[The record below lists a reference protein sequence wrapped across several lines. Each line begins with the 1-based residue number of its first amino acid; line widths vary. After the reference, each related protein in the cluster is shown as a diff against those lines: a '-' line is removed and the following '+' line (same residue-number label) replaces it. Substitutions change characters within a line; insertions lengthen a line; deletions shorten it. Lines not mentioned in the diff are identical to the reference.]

1 MLSSTPG
8 ALWRIGKYY
17 WIVLGHKKKEQ
28 SLEGGDR
35 HTHRHGWPWHQCP
48 GPSHLPSDRL
58 LAGGTVALGY
68 CGNSQVL
75 QVLLQAPQHGV
86 QGGPVILLVG
96 YGFLAGICF
105 RCNLY
110 QEENHKESY
119 PLASSA
125 RPRSLPWTSSK
136 ALEESNIATPKKKKM
151 LSSPFHSKFLR
162 LNELWLAFLFADF
175 FWQLETERRK
185 MTPYLVWWLQVNNSS
200 FYSFMLPCL
209 LGSWFVPLTALG
221 SWCRAI
227 LKTNLVSALMEF
239 IFSE

>member
-1 MLSSTPG
+1 MPFLFSLWPAAVSPKFTIFLIPIKLCSLMVLFPG
-8 ALWRIGKYY
+8 TLDVRIPSV
-17 WIVLGHKKKEQ
+17 WSRREKKSFPWASQKEQ

-110 QEENHKESY
+110 QEKNHKESY
-119 PLASSA
+119 PLVSSA

-136 ALEESNIATPKKKKM
+136 ALEESNIATPKKKK
-151 LSSPFHSKFLR
+151 K
-162 LNELWLAFLFADF
+162 D
-175 FWQLETERRK
+175 
-185 MTPYLVWWLQVNNSS
+185 
-200 FYSFMLPCL
+200 
-209 LGSWFVPLTALG
+209 
-221 SWCRAI
+221 
-227 LKTNLVSALMEF
+227 
-239 IFSE
+239 